1 MSEENVEVVRQLYDA
16 YERDDLATVYSIFDE
31 EVEWDIARSPLAD
44 LGLAPIYRGHEG
56 VRQFWREWFAVWGRV
71 EFSYD
76 EFIDAGEKVLVVL
89 RQRMRGKL
97 SGIELSMDSY
107 VQAWTLSEGKV
118 ARMEF
123 FPTREDA
130 LKAAG
135 LSE

>member
-1 MSEENVEVVRQLYDA
+1 MSEENVEIVRRLYDA
-16 YERDDLATVYSIFDE
+16 DERADLATVYSILDE
-31 EVEWDIARSPLAD
+31 EIEWDMARGPYAE
-44 LGLAPIYRGHEG
+44 LGLDAIYRGHEG
-56 VRQFWREWFAVWGRV
+56 VRKFWREWFSVWGRV

-118 ARMEF
+118 VRMEF
-123 FPTREDA
+123 FPTREEA
-130 LKAAG
+130 LEVAG